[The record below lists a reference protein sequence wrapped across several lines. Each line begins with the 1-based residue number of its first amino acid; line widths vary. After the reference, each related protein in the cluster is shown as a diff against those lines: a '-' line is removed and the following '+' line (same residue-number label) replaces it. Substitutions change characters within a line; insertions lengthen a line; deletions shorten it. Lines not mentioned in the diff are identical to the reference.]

1 MSKNKTKLSKK
12 IQRLTSS
19 RFRLSVK
26 KSNQHIYAQ
35 VIDDKNK
42 VTLVSSS
49 SLKSDQKKGIEQA
62 KLVGVDLAKKA
73 KAKKIDSVYL
83 DRGKLRY
90 IGRLKVLCESA
101 RENGLI
107 I

>member
-1 MSKNKTKLSKK
+1 MSKNKNKISKK

-35 VIDDKNK
+35 VIDDKNNI
-42 VTLVSSS
+42 TLVSTS
-49 SLKSDQKKGIEQA
+49 SLKTNLKKGVEQA
-62 KLVGVDLAKKA
+62 KVVGTELAKKA
-73 KAKKIDSVYL
+73 KAQKIESVYL
-83 DRGKLRY
+83 ERGKLRY
-90 IGRLKVLCESA
+90 IGRLKSLCESA